1 MSREEVVYRVRALLE
16 AETNLR
22 KQISDLEK
30 KESVYSKTI
39 QVFPVYFIL
48 RNIRI
53 SAEIVLFKT
62 NYI

>member
-48 RNIRI
+48 RNIRMP
-53 SAEIVLFKT
+53 AEIVLFKT